1 MTTQTEILGPGG
13 SFGRAGGGQGFNRL
27 AVRGEFS
34 SSLKG
39 VPNAGWNGSRNMR
52 ILSLNST
59 KRTHGT
65 HAQMVI
71 EDDLT

>member
-1 MTTQTEILGPGG
+1 LAQVAALGEQEVAKILE
-13 SFGRAGGGQGFNRL
+13 GFNRL
-27 AVRGEFS
+27 SVRGEFS

-71 EDDLT
+71 